1 MLSSIPFKSPW
12 QPYTSYFAMIMLI
25 LLCLTNGFQVFFPG
39 NFSAASFLA
48 AYINLPLFFA
58 LYIGHKLWTRT
69 PWIRPIETV
78 DLWSGKDEADGLERE
93 DMESSQPRNLLE
105 RIWAWVV

>member
-1 MLSSIPFKSPW
+1 MAVLV
-12 QPYTSYFAMIMLI
+12 

-58 LYIGHKLWTRT
+58 LYLGHKLWART
-69 PWIRPIETV
+69 PWIRSTEAV
-78 DLWSGKDEADGLERE
+78 DIWSGKEEADRQEAE
-93 DMESSQPRNLLE
+93 DMGRPIPQNLLE
-105 RIWAWVV
+105 RICSWIV